1 MNETRRSGID
11 RRQQNSTQNN
21 EQRKNTE
28 QRNSLRDTDETIQRF
43 KNIPMFKG
51 LTTDQ
56 LKKLLHISSIK
67 KFKEQEHIYRIGEE
81 SNGMFILL
89 KGKISIMFNNGLE
102 LLSITP
108 TGIVGEMGL
117 FTGEK
122 RSASVLTVTECVAL
136 FLYKEELF
144 ALFNS
149 DSNLANKILLNII
162 KDLSKKMRQD
172 NAQLEELLY
181 RVRALDSL

>member
-11 RRQQNSTQNN
+11 RRQQNGTHNN

-28 QRNSLRDTDETIQRF
+28 QRNSLKDPDETIQRF

-67 KFKEQEHIYRIGEE
+67 KFKEQENIYRIGEE
-81 SNGMFILL
+81 SNGMFVLL

-108 TGIVGEMGL
+108 TGTVGEMGL

-122 RSASVLTVTECVAL
+122 RSASVLTVTKCVAL

-149 DSNLANKILLNII
+149 DSNLANKVLLNVIN
-162 KDLSKKMRQD
+162 DLSKKMRKD
-172 NAQLEELLY
+172 NTQLEELLY

>member
-11 RRQQNSTQNN
+11 RRQQNITHNN
-21 EQRKNTE
+21 EKRKNID
-28 QRNSLRDTDETIQRF
+28 RRIPLKDPDEAIQRF

-56 LKKLLHISSIK
+56 LKTLLHISSIK
-67 KFKEQEHIYRIGEE
+67 KFKEQEHIYHIGEE
-81 SNGMFILL
+81 SNSMFVLL

-108 TGIVGEMGL
+108 TGTVGEMGL

-122 RSASVLTVTECVAL
+122 RSASVLTVTECAVL
-136 FLYKEELF
+136 FLNKEELF
-144 ALFNS
+144 NLFNR
-149 DSNLANKILLNII
+149 DSNLANKILLNVI
-162 KDLSKKMRQD
+162 KDLSKKMRKD